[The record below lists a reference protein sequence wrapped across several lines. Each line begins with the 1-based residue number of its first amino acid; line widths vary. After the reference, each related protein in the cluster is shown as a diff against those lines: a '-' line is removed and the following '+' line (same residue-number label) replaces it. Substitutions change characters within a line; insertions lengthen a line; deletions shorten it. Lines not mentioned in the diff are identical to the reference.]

1 MRTAARGGA
10 SPLSRAT
17 QDTASGTARC
27 PSRAM
32 GRLLA
37 GSGIALDSLC
47 DYSRRLGYCPR

>member
-10 SPLSRAT
+10 SPQSRAT
-17 QDTASGTARC
+17 QDAAFGTARR
-27 PSRAM
+27 PGRAM

-47 DYSRRLGYCPR
+47 DYSRRLAYCPR